1 MKSPGRIQQRFAQGI
16 QPAQKRKWS
25 VPVQACETALRR
37 TGGERE
43 RGYRAAFHFVSE
55 GSSEKQWF
63 REV

>member
-43 RGYRAAFHFVSE
+43 RGYRAAFQKVRQKNS
-55 GSSEKQWF
+55 GSGRFKQ
-63 REV
+63 